1 MDKAREKR
9 KVEEEKKKA
18 QEEKKKKADKAKK
31 KARHERFLRK
41 DAEESL
47 RVVTA
52 EAEALRRRMG
62 EMSSRYV

>member
-18 QEEKKKKADKAKK
+18 GGEKKKADKAKK